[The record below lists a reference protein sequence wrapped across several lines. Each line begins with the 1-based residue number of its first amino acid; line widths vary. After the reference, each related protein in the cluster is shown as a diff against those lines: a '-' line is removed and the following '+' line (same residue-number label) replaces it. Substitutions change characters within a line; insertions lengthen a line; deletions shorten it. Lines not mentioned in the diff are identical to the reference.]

1 MINFVMFNYLKM
13 GLGFLY
19 TMVSNDSS
27 SFIDKLKD
35 LTEPTEIEYNFIS
48 DGTSTQ
54 YQLTPPPPTDF
65 NIYAG
70 VLGEDGIYT
79 EVTNYTVDTV
89 NYTVDFDE
97 PFLLDKQIKI
107 VAYTIGQFNQDL
119 DYDLRMICAEAM
131 NIPFLEENQ
140 NNRDILQQLVYSN
153 SWRIFSQNDHLRG
166 V

>member
-1 MINFVMFNYLKM
+1 M
-13 GLGFLY
+13 
-19 TMVSNDSS
+19 
-27 SFIDKLKD
+27 
-35 LTEPTEIEYNFIS
+35 
-48 DGTSTQ
+48 
-54 YQLTPPPPTDF
+54 DF

-79 EVTNYTVDTV
+79 EVNNYTVDAV

-153 SWRIFSQNDHLRG
+153 SWKIFSQNDHLRG
-166 V
+166 VNFVVRDQRDYVDTLIVNYSFSNTKERMLGLIGKSGF